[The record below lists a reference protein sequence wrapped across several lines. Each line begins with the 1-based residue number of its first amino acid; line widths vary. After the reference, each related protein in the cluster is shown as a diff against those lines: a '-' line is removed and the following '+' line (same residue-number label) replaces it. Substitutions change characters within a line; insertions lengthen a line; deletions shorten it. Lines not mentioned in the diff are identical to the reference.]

1 MSLIKLFLDQN
12 YTFYGSSS
20 SKPTSKKLK
29 IKPIVVFKRTIADNL
44 SANFR
49 FVTEKGSK
57 NQVVPFGRKFRSP
70 RPVSGW
76 TTDCYYSLVQGPV
89 IKWFG
94 SSDSGFD
101 QKLPLVKLYWIRPN
115 RWWDNRFIAGLSPVY
130 RLVQTS

>member
-1 MSLIKLFLDQN
+1 M
-12 YTFYGSSS
+12 
-20 SKPTSKKLK
+20 
-29 IKPIVVFKRTIADNL
+29 
-44 SANFR
+44 
-49 FVTEKGSK
+49 E
-57 NQVVPFGRKFRSP
+57 PFGRKFRSP

-101 QKLPLVKLYWIRPN
+101 QKLPLVKLYWIRPS

-130 RLVQTS
+130 RFIAKFKRVKPTGSNLSNGYLPFLPFYLTLNSDLWADLRFKETR